1 MTPTEI
7 VTTARRRYNAVSD
20 SFWSDEELLNL
31 LYEACLD
38 LSRFTKCIEVIY
50 STATVV
56 GQQEYQYPTSTIA
69 IKRIQYNGRKLKP
82 VTMREDDSITG
93 LNQSTTDSGTPQ
105 YYFIWNEILF
115 LRPVP
120 DTVGTLKIFSYNEPQ
135 ALTASSTLEIPTQ
148 YHTNLADYMASE
160 MAAKDLNFTAAQFYS
175 NKWEKF
181 KVQARQWETKKK
193 RTDSFSAVQDEE
205 SSIETF
211 FGAV

>member
-38 LSRFTKCIEVIY
+38 LARFTKCIEVIY